1 MQDIS
6 EIVCKSEIIKD
17 ELNESLQKNR
27 ILLQV
32 QSFRIKF
39 NELKRELFSA
49 NNEIIILCKQEVQI
63 TKEQL
68 KIELEKVSNLANENK
83 ALEKDL
89 ESLKIRMET
98 EKIHY
103 LEIIDFLENES
114 QALREENGQLQRME
128 RKNEIEKIESRNH
141 FSYEDSVLCH
151 LVEEYKLDK
160 KKLQKS
166 MEKMQIELNFSN
178 LKTKSLQNSYD
189 RSVEELKKLT
199 NQLDEMKIEVMESE
213 SATKIAVQLNQQS
226 EIHLKCFKL
235 LFDGAK
241 EDIFEVN

>member
-68 KIELEKVSNLANENK
+68 KIELENK